1 MSENHL
7 EELQP
12 EEFYQKLIRPI
23 ALDASQLVTNLN
35 QVAGH
40 TGFYSLQSKSN
51 VCLKPFNTRCVRG
64 RREHLFYQLTEYFKK
79 CDDLDTSTNPSISSG
94 GGLGGEI
101 VEVPQSKPTLN
112 VSSTNTIATTK
123 KLKFRHFPLLTY
135 PSPATKCKCVI
146 DEAVFKLL
154 SRHVPNFYNV
164 KHLSDSDDFQTNRL
178 KQEQFSKLV
187 YSNNLSCPCYGRDPK
202 EKSSCARDYDKVDF
216 LSLEDLAAHCREP
229 CIIDIK
235 IGQITYDPMAIKEKV
250 LEQSGKYKR
259 LREFGFRI
267 LGMKLGSSFQDKNF
281 GRTLETTKQVY
292 DALDSFFTPLE
303 NDELRCV
310 VISKILREIE
320 DLLEWFERKNTNQ
333 LRFFS
338 SSLLIIYDSHINNQ
352 TTTGKSTNTAQ
363 DELTKSV
370 RVSMIDFA
378 HVFHVHDETL
388 ESGDETKRKDEN
400 YIFGLKKL
408 KEFFIKMYQ
417 SHLPHHKHPHL
428 PPG

>member
-40 TGFYSLQSKSN
+40 TGFFSLQAKSN
-51 VCLKPFNTRCVRG
+51 ICLKPFNTRCVRG
-64 RREHLFYQLTEYFKK
+64 RREHLFYQLTEYFKR
-79 CDDLDTSTNPSISSG
+79 CDDFDNSKNLLITGDCV
-94 GGLGGEI
+94 GGEI

-112 VSSTNTIATTK
+112 VSSTNTVAAIK

-135 PSPATKCKCVI
+135 PSPATKCKCII
-146 DEAVFKLL
+146 DETVFKLL

-164 KHLSDSDDFQTNRL
+164 KHLSDSYDFQTDRL
-178 KQEQFSKLV
+178 KQEQFSKSV
-187 YSNNLSCPCYGRDPK
+187 YSNNLSCPCYGRDTK

-250 LEQSGKYKR
+250 LEQSSKYKR

-267 LGMKLGSSFQDKNF
+267 LGMKLGSHLKDKNF

-292 DALDSFFTPLE
+292 DALDGFFTPLE

-310 VISKILREIE
+310 VISKILKELE
-320 DLLEWFERKNTNQ
+320 DLLEWFERMNINQ

-338 SSLLIIYDSHINNQ
+338 SSLLIIYDSYINNQ
-352 TTTGKSTNTAQ
+352 ITTGKLTNTAQ

-370 RVSMIDFA
+370 KVSMIDFA

-388 ESGDETKRKDEN
+388 ESGNDETRRKDEN
-400 YIFGLKKL
+400 YIFGLRKL

-417 SHLPHHKHPHL
+417 SYHHHHPHL
-428 PPG
+428 LPG